1 MDDRLIPP
9 LADGKTTQ
17 RPLSPS
23 TSWKLLHHIL
33 LSSCEKSDIHALSHK
48 SLSVSSSTVVLNSII
63 LIPTTEYLR
72 DKHEG
77 RGGKRWRT
85 CCNLLAGPVEQP
97 LRGVR

>member
-1 MDDRLIPP
+1 MDGRLIPP

-48 SLSVSSSTVVLNSII
+48 SLSVSSSTVVLNSVI
-63 LIPTTEYLR
+63 LIPSTEYLGDR
-72 DKHEG
+72 HEG
-77 RGGKRWRT
+77 RGRKGKMD
-85 CCNLLAGPVEQP
+85 NML
-97 LRGVR
+97 